1 MRRRRLCQRAF
12 ALTWVVLLLA
22 ACGGVRAEPTATPTS
37 VPPTVAPT
45 AARPTVTPAQAFT
58 LAASLEEIA
67 GTTWRKTVGAGYLR
81 FCEDGTFHQANALDS
96 LDDSPFAIC
105 RFWFEGTQMFYAE
118 LSVSGV
124 PSCGD
129 TIGVCEVRLLED
141 DTLEIVSIEDSCGP
155 RRRDM
160 ATLYEAVR

>member
-1 MRRRRLCQRAF
+1 MRRRRLYQRTF

-81 FCEDGTFHQANALDS
+81 FCDAIVVRRALRRDVG
-96 LDDSPFAIC
+96 F
-105 RFWFEGTQMFYAE
+105 
-118 LSVSGV
+118 
-124 PSCGD
+124 
-129 TIGVCEVRLLED
+129 EVRQP
-141 DTLEIVSIEDSCGP
+141 GP
-155 RRRDM
+155 
-160 ATLYEAVR
+160 